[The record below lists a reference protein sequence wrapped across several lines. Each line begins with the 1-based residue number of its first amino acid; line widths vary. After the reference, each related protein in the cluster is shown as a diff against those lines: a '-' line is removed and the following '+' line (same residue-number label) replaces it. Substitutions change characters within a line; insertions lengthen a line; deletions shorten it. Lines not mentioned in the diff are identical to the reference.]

1 MVQWATL
8 ITVRTRK
15 LSMFQ
20 RGLLCGG
27 DESNPVLAFG
37 LVFETL
43 LAFVLIYVPGVNAGL
58 QMAMVYPLNWLVPL
72 AFVLVLVTYDEIRK
86 AIIRKYPDGWMERET
101 CF

>member
-37 LVFETL
+37 LVFV
-43 LAFVLIYVPGVNAGL
+43 LAPAWVVYHRDGLGREEARRDESEPGAHEL
-58 QMAMVYPLNWLVPL
+58 EA
-72 AFVLVLVTYDEIRK
+72 AE
-86 AIIRKYPDGWMERET
+86 
-101 CF
+101 